1 MIEYLIKNGAPR
13 CIGEFKDDISKI
25 SFFNDYSFFEGNTD
39 RGASSKELK
48 FRI

>member
-25 SFFNDYSFFEGNTD
+25 RFYNDFYLVEGNAD
-39 RGASSKELK
+39 RGASS
-48 FRI
+48 FF